1 MSTTDKPILSL
12 LADPRPP
19 QRSGTWW
26 EQFAQPCAGA
36 ECGYRGKLW
45 PSWLRKFSGTE
56 FEGRWYCDFNCM
68 KPVLMAR
75 VRAIL
80 GGFIQEK
87 PRTYR
92 LPIGLL
98 LVHRGV
104 ITSSHLREALNHQR
118 ESGQRRL
125 GEVLREMKLLT
136 DQQLAAALASQ
147 WGCPVYPLERQ
158 PTHLSYG
165 ELLPLP
171 LLESSRSVPAYFS
184 ADGQTLHLAFGE
196 RLDHTTLY
204 AVGEMLAC
212 RTFPCVASESSVE
225 QALDHFRR
233 TIPRQ
238 ETCFDTIR
246 EPREMAW
253 TICSYAEHLKSSRTS
268 IVRAGAY
275 VWVRFFRDKSTR
287 DLLFRILPESRPAH
301 LHALPG
307 NTKAFASSADMRKDG
322 VSPAAKPV

>member
-1 MSTTDKPILSL
+1 MGTVEKSL
-12 LADPRPP
+12 AALAADPEPP
-19 QRSGTWW
+19 QRRGKWW

-36 ECGYRGKLW
+36 ECIYRGKLW
-45 PSWLRKFSGTE
+45 PSWLRKFTGTE

-75 VRAIL
+75 LRHLL
-80 GGFIQEK
+80 GGFHQEK
-87 PRTYR
+87 PRSYR

-98 LVHRGV
+98 LVHRG
-104 ITSSHLREALNHQR
+104 IISSSDLREALRHQR
-118 ESGQRRL
+118 ESGQGRL
-125 GEVLREMKLLT
+125 GEVLRAMNVVN
-136 DQQLAAALASQ
+136 DQQLASALGSQ
-147 WGCPVYPLERQ
+147 WGCPVFPLERQ

-184 ADGQTLHLAFGE
+184 TDGQTLHLAFGE

-204 AVGEMLAC
+204 AVGEMLNC

-225 QALDHFRR
+225 QTLDHFRR
-233 TIPRQ
+233 TVPRQ

-253 TICSYAEHLKSSRTS
+253 TICSYAEHLKSARTS

-287 DLLFRILPESRPAH
+287 DLLFRILPESRSVQTAMGS
-301 LHALPG
+301 AIA
-307 NTKAFASSADMRKDG
+307 KAFVPAADIRKDG
-322 VSPAAKPV
+322 VSPAAETV